1 MLGNV
6 QGISDL
12 EQFSP
17 HLQHR
22 FIGEVLVSIAKE
34 QHFTKD
40 TCLSDITFDAD
51 RQTTVVFTH
60 LCLLGTTVEV
70 PRIVG
75 TYEIESNDVQETLP
89 RSGCLNVTFT
99 ELLKE
104 AGWEPLVGSQQI
116 PPTGIHS
123 TKLDDLVDF
132 ILLIVRDTLKETGR
146 DQIKIPSVNKNFST
160 DILFF
165 PVRGRF
171 SAEGG
176 WLRNLS
182 TVHRTSATVVTTV
195 GTNLSVVC
203 GIGLQTLQ
211 LGYEHYVAIL
221 GSTEASGRITV
232 TIPHNAITIKISLT
246 YVNET
251 CAATLDS
258 LKVTQ
263 LSGIQVDV
271 TGLDGLSWLLSF
283 IAKCA
288 SGSYQEK
295 IVNAVEEQ
303 LSADIKK
310 LLSQFQCDQY
320 FQQIHNQQL

>member
-1 MLGNV
+1 MRSIPNICTVAIILLMLDNV
-6 QGISDL
+6 QGSSDL
-12 EQFSP
+12 EHLPP
-17 HLQHR
+17 HLRHR
-22 FIGEVLVSIAKE
+22 FIGEVLASIAKE

-40 TCLSDITFDAD
+40 ICLSDITFDAD
-51 RQTTVVFTH
+51 SQTAVVFTH
-60 LCLLGTTVEV
+60 LCLLGTAVEV

-89 RSGCLNVTFT
+89 RSGRLNVTFT

-104 AGWEPLVGSQQI
+104 AGWEPLVGSPQI

-146 DQIKIPSVNKNFST
+146 DQIKIPSVNKNFTT

-182 TVHRTSATVVTTV
+182 TVHRTSATIVTTV

-221 GSTEASGRITV
+221 GSTGASGRITV
-232 TIPHNAITIKISLT
+232 TIPHNAITIK
-246 YVNET
+246 VRN
-251 CAATLDS
+251 
-258 LKVTQ
+258 
-263 LSGIQVDV
+263 
-271 TGLDGLSWLLSF
+271 
-283 IAKCA
+283 
-288 SGSYQEK
+288 
-295 IVNAVEEQ
+295 
-303 LSADIKK
+303 
-310 LLSQFQCDQY
+310 
-320 FQQIHNQQL
+320 